1 MNTMELIQIIEKV
14 KNIIVIPP
22 DIKKILTEVDEAVLK
37 TQIFGTPLGCFIL
50 AEGGMGKTT
59 ICKALMSKY
68 KTSEKRIEGAIQ
80 QIIPAFYIE
89 VPSPVTVKSLAAHM
103 LEQFNDP
110 TPSIGDTLQLT
121 NRLCKCIETC
131 ETKLIILDEFHH
143 LVDLTKT
150 SKRLNQNVASWIKNL
165 VNRTGITFC
174 LVGLPEFENIIKNDT
189 QLARR
194 FPLSY
199 HFKKLE
205 YSLDQNGSL
214 QKFLDRYQKNITEH
228 TPITFETPLKDELL
242 SLQIYVATGGNIAF
256 ISLLIKQTIFK
267 ALQNNYYNIKSIDF
281 AETWETGLTSFVS
294 LINQN
299 PFLMNKNQLSLKIR
313 FR

>member
-1 MNTMELIQIIEKV
+1 MSTMELLQIIEKV

-22 DIKKILTEVDEAVLK
+22 DIKKILIEVDEAVIK
-37 TQIFGTPLGCFIL
+37 TQLFGTPLGCFIL

-68 KTSEKRIEGAIQ
+68 KISEKRIDGAIQ

-110 TPSIGDTLQLT
+110 TPTIGDTLQLT

-214 QKFLDRYQKNITEH
+214 LKFLDRYQKNITEH
-228 TPITFETPLKDELL
+228 TPIIFETRQSK
-242 SLQIYVATGGNIAF
+242 T
-256 ISLLIKQTIFK
+256 
-267 ALQNNYYNIKSIDF
+267 
-281 AETWETGLTSFVS
+281 
-294 LINQN
+294 
-299 PFLMNKNQLSLKIR
+299 
-313 FR
+313 